1 MGELEPPKDWKP
13 LAFLCIGLIA
23 GAFAG
28 FAWAFN
34 VVEYKMVSSLAEYK
48 ANETCATAIENVAS
62 LHHDLQILSSQ
73 CQGNY
78 KLPTS
83 KNVSILPGVIDNKV
97 VVNGP

>member
-1 MGELEPPKDWKP
+1 MGELEPTKDWKP
-13 LAFLCIGLIA
+13 FAYLCMGVIIGGFL
-23 GAFAG
+23 G
-28 FAWAFN
+28 FQWAFQMT
-34 VVEYKMVSSLAEYK
+34 EYKMVSSLAAYK
-48 ANETCATAIENVAS
+48 ANETCSTAMENVAS
-62 LHHDLQILSSQ
+62 LYHDLQILSSQ